1 MKTAKLTGQIL
12 KGTLIVSSDKEV
24 AMFTAEFIESNGK
37 RTESV
42 YKVRCDTPTE
52 GYRVEKMEGNVYNV
66 NMWDKTCSCD
76 GAKAGFLCRHIRMV
90 SALTAAKKIK

>member
-1 MKTAKLTGQIL
+1 MKTAKLTGKIIPA
-12 KGTLIVSSDKEV
+12 TLIVSSDKEV

-52 GYRVEKMEGNVYNV
+52 GYRVEKMEGNVYKV
-66 NMWDKTCSCD
+66 NMWDKTCTCE
-76 GAKAGFLCRHIRMV
+76 GAEAGFLCRHIRMV
-90 SALTAAKKIK
+90 SALTTSKKIK

>member
-1 MKTAKLTGQIL
+1 MKTAKLTGKIFPA
-12 KGTLIVSSDKEV
+12 TLIVSSDKEL
-24 AMFTAEFIESNGK
+24 AMFTAEFIESNGT

-52 GYRVEKMEGNVYNV
+52 GYRVEKMEGNTYNV
-66 NMWDKTCSCD
+66 NMWDKTCTCE
-76 GAKAGFLCRHIRMV
+76 GAKSGFLCRHIRMV